1 VEFWTQVW
9 ATYTANREQ
18 IIPLLAPLAT
28 FASGFLTVVVG
39 SVVAYAALKQVR
51 IATRQAEIATRQAEI
66 ARDRHEEQIK
76 ADLQRRITESFTK
89 AVEQLGHTEIQ
100 VRVGGIYSLERISQ
114 ESDRDYWPIME
125 ILTAYVRERA
135 PWNGATL
142 APSRTENT
150 SQPSSPD
157 PQPMADVAAAITV
170 VGRRK
175 PRQED
180 EDSERYRLNLRSTD
194 LRGAFLSK
202 GYFKNVIF
210 TEAHLEKASLEEAN
224 LQGNLSFAHLENA
237 SLSGAHLEQALIFFA
252 HLENA
257 SLSGAHLETAILA
270 QAHLEGA
277 ILKKAHLEK
286 AILLAAHLE
295 GAHLDGA
302 HLEGVHFDGAH
313 LEGATFHGATGLTQD
328 QIERTFGD
336 AKTELPE
343 GLIPP
348 LKSGRWSGS

>member
-39 SVVAYAALKQVR
+39 SVVAYAALKQAR
-51 IATRQAEIATRQAEI
+51 IATRQAEI

-135 PWNGATL
+135 PWNGTTL
-142 APSRTENT
+142 ATSRTENT
-150 SQPSSPD
+150 SQPSSRD

-170 VGRRK
+170 VGHPK
-175 PRQED
+175 PR
-180 EDSERYRLNLRSTD
+180 EDSVRYLLDLRSTD
-194 LRGAFLSK
+194 LRGAYLSG
-202 GYFKNVIF
+202 GYFKNV
-210 TEAHLEKASLEEAN
+210 
-224 LQGNLSFAHLENA
+224 NLSE
-237 SLSGAHLEQALIFFA
+237 
-252 HLENA
+252 
-257 SLSGAHLETAILA
+257 
-270 QAHLEGA
+270 AHLEGA
-277 ILKKAHLEK
+277 KFNKAHLEG
-286 AILLAAHLE
+286 ASLIEAHLE
-295 GAHLDGA
+295 GAHL
-302 HLEGVHFDGAH
+302 LWAH
-313 LEGATFHGATGLTQD
+313 LEGAKFNKAHLEGAHLNWAHLGR
-328 QIERTFGD
+328 EP
-336 AKTELPE
+336 AS
-343 GLIPP
+343 
-348 LKSGRWSGS
+348 LKRI